1 MPGSTP
7 VTIPLLLPT
16 VAVEPDVL
24 QVPPPG
30 LLSVV
35 LSPTQTV
42 PLPVIAEAPGVTV
55 TTIVVVQPPA
65 VYEIVAVPVAIP
77 LTTPVVEPTVAVPV
91 AEDAQVPPVVVLDS
105 VVVCPT
111 HTDGVPVI
119 AGGAGF
125 TLTG

>member
-16 VAVEPDVL
+16 VAVDPDVL

-30 LLSVV
+30 QLSVV
-35 LSPTQTV
+35 LNPTHTV

-77 LTTPVVEPTVAVPV
+77 LTTPVEPTVAIPV
-91 AEDAQVPPVVVLDS
+91 APELHVPPVVVLNS
-105 VVVCPT
+105 GVVWPT
-111 HTDGVPVI
+111 HTDVVPLI